1 MTRVKIC
8 GITRCEDARLA
19 VELGAAALGFN
30 FYEPSPRY
38 IEPERAREIISQIPP
53 LAAAVGVFADETYGG
68 RVAEIAREACISV
81 LQLHGPRFPKD
92 TDSLKAYRI
101 IRAIPVGQDFN
112 PSMLQTLPP
121 DAYLLDAF
129 DPVRIGGTGRTIDW
143 NIARYASDQGKSIL
157 LAGGLTPENVI
168 EAIRVV
174 RPFGVDVAG
183 GVEHSPGVKDARK
196 LRAFFAAVAEADNS
210 MAGLGH

>member
-8 GITRCEDARLA
+8 GITRYEDARLA
-19 VELGAAALGFN
+19 VDLGAAALGFN

-38 IEPERAREIISQIPP
+38 IDPTAAREIISQIPP
-53 LAAAVGVFADETYGG
+53 LASAVGVFADETYGG
-68 RVAEIAREACISV
+68 RVAEIAREACVSV
-81 LQLHGPRFPKD
+81 LQLHGPRFPKE
-92 TDSLKAYRI
+92 TDLLNGYRI
-101 IRAIPVGQDFN
+101 IRAIPVGQDFD
-112 PSMLQTLPP
+112 PSMLRTLPP
-121 DAYLLDAF
+121 DSYLLDAF

-143 NIARYASDQGKSIL
+143 NVARYASDQGKSIL
-157 LAGGLTPENVI
+157 LAGGLTPENVA
-168 EAIRVV
+168 EAIRIV

-210 MAGLGH
+210 IAGLAH

>member
-8 GITRCEDARLA
+8 GITRHEDARLA
-19 VELGAAALGFN
+19 VELGASALGFN

-38 IEPERAREIISQIPP
+38 IEPEAAREIIGQMPP

-68 RVAEIAREACISV
+68 RVAEIAREACVSI

-92 TDSLKAYRI
+92 ADALRGYRI
-101 IRAIPVGQDFN
+101 IRAIPVGQDFD

-121 DAYLLDAF
+121 DSYLLDAF

-143 NIARYASDQGKSIL
+143 SLVRYASDQGKSIL
-157 LAGGLTPENVI
+157 LAGGLTPENVA
-168 EAIRVV
+168 EAVRIV

-183 GVEHSPGVKDARK
+183 GVEHAPGIKDARK

-210 MAGLGH
+210 MAGLAH